1 MLKNIVQQATNT
13 QTLERMRRTFV
24 SFRTDYYLDI
34 EERIMKGIISTFII
48 VTVASVIFILTRMYV
63 WTKLN
68 PLVLSLDNNI
78 VWAFGTILVKLFKY

>member
-1 MLKNIVQQATNT
+1 MLKKIVQQATDT
-13 QTLERMRRTFV
+13 RTLERMRRIFV

-48 VTVASVIFILTRMYV
+48 VTVVSVIFILTRMYV

-68 PLVLSLDNNI
+68 PLVLSFDNNI
-78 VWAFGTILVKLFKY
+78 VWAFRTFLVKLFKY